1 MVLFPITIQKSLTK
15 NNTKMKRKW
24 IAMSIAVI
32 LPFMA
37 WSQFAVNGS
46 VTDAKTGEKLPGAHI
61 VLTNN
66 YKAVVSDNQGRF
78 AIAGLKKGEYQL
90 TTSYIGYLADIR
102 TITIDANLQL
112 EIKLQIS
119 PIMQDE
125 VIIRSTRAGEKTPTT
140 YQNITKE
147 EIAKT
152 NTGLDIPYLME
163 QTPSVV
169 VTSDAGAGIGYTG
182 IRIRGSDLTRTN
194 VMVNGIPLNDAESHS
209 VYFVDM
215 PDFASSIDNLQIQRG
230 VGTSVNG
237 AGAFGAS
244 INFQTQNINQKPYAE
259 INNAAGSFNSFKHTV
274 SFGTGLIDNKWAF
287 DGRLSKI
294 SSDGF
299 IDRASSELHS
309 FYLSGAYYGKKTIV
323 KLLCFSGK
331 EKTYQAW
338 NGIPS
343 NIIDTNRTY
352 NSMGEYYD
360 ANGNIKYYN
369 NQTDNYQQDNY
380 QMLISHELNKNWN
393 LNAALHYTK
402 GYGYYEEYKSQEKYS
417 KYGLDNVYTA
427 HDTIKRT
434 DLIRRKILDNDFYGY
449 TFAVNYDN
457 HKQISA
463 VIGGAW
469 NRYIGD
475 HFGNIIWMQYN
486 GNHPLNYEWYRN
498 QGLKTDFNV
507 YSKINYQ
514 LTEKW
519 SFYADL
525 QLRTIYYK
533 IRGFDDNLAF
543 LQQNHEFNFFNPK
556 FGAYYQLN
564 NNSNMYVSF
573 AIANREPSR
582 SNFVDADPSKAF
594 PVYETMQNIELG
606 YSLKKNNFYLKSNL
620 FLMNYNNQLALT
632 GEINDVGDAVMV
644 NVPKS
649 YRMGI
654 EISAGAKII
663 KSLKWEANIALS
675 KNKIKN
681 FTEYVDDWDN
691 GIQRTNYLGETNLS
705 FSPEIIANNQF
716 TYNFFKRFD
725 ISLISKY
732 VGKQYID
739 NTSSEDRKLKAYLV
753 NNIRLNYSVETK
765 FIKQI
770 NVFFILN
777 NVLNVNYETNA
788 WVYSYYSANQR
799 EVQDGYYPQA
809 GRNFMAGLNLRF

>member
-46 VTDAKTGEKLPGAHI
+46 VTDANTGEKLPGAHI

-78 AIAGLKKGEYQL
+78 TIAGLKKGEYQL

-102 TITIDANLQL
+102 TITIDANLYF

-119 PIMQDE
+119 PFMQDE
-125 VIIRSTRAGEKTPTT
+125 VIIRSTRAGEKTPAT

-147 EIAKT
+147 EIVKT

-259 INNAAGSFNSFKHTV
+259 INNAAGSFNSLKHTV
-274 SFGTGLIDNKWAF
+274 SFGTGLIDNKWVF

-309 FYLSGAYYGKKTIV
+309 FYLSSAYYGKKTIV
-323 KLLCFSGK
+323 KLLTFSGK

-360 ANGNIKYYN
+360 ANGNLKYYD

-380 QMLISHELNKNWN
+380 QMLISHEINKNWN

-402 GYGYYEEYKSQEKYS
+402 GYGYYEEYKSQEEYT

-427 HDTIKRT
+427 HDTIKNS

-449 TFAVNYDN
+449 TFTINYDN

-469 NRYIGD
+469 NRYVGD
-475 HFGNIIWMQYN
+475 HIGNIIWMQYN

-507 YSKINYQ
+507 YSKVNYQ

-533 IRGFDDNLAF
+533 IRGVDDNLAF

-594 PVYETMQNIELG
+594 PVHETMQNIELG

-632 GEINDVGDAVMV
+632 GEINDVGDAIMV
-644 NVPKS
+644 NLPKS
-649 YRMGI
+649 YRLGI

-663 KSLKWEANIALS
+663 KSLKWEANLALS
-675 KNKIKN
+675 KNKIKD

-691 GIQRTNYLGETNLS
+691 GIQRATYLGETNLS

-716 TYNFFKRFD
+716 TYNLFKRFD
-725 ISLISKY
+725 ISWMSKY

-739 NTSSEDRKLKAYLV
+739 NTSSENRKLKAYLV
-753 NNIRLNYSVETK
+753 NNIRLNYSIETK

-770 NVFFILN
+770 NVFLTLNNILN
-777 NVLNVNYETNA
+777 VKYETNA
-788 WVYSYYSANQR
+788 WVYSYYSVNQR
-799 EVQDGYYPQA
+799 EVIDGYFPQS
-809 GRNFMAGLNLRF
+809 GRNFMLGLNLKF